1 MYTSFFGFK
10 CKPFQLSPDPDFL
23 FMSRIHK
30 RALTYLGYGVS
41 ENIGF
46 ILLTG
51 EIGTGKTTILRSMIK
66 KIPQDVK
73 LARLYNTRV
82 NSDQLIA
89 MICEDFGID
98 TAGPDKTQMLS
109 RLTDFLIGQYA
120 RGGKSII
127 VIDEAQNLSAGL
139 LEEIR
144 LLSNLETDKS
154 NLLQIILIGQP
165 ELNVTLSRPE
175 LRQLRQRIAVTV
187 HLGAL
192 TLKET
197 GDYIRHRLRVA
208 GNENGVLFSP
218 GAIDGI
224 YDYSKGIPRL
234 INIICDFALVTAYSD
249 SKKAIDADMI
259 KEIVSDMTEEAPEIR
274 ALAVASSSSLNE
286 EIAEKMHA
294 ALSSLDRRLQNI
306 EASLT
311 ALQEKAPD

>member
-10 CKPFQLSPDPDFL
+10 CKPFLLSPDPDFL
-23 FMSRIHK
+23 FMSRVHK

-46 ILLTG
+46 VLLTG

-82 NSDQLIA
+82 DSDQLIA

-98 TAGPDKTQMLS
+98 TKGSDKTLLLS

-127 VIDEAQNLSAGL
+127 IIDEAQNLSAGL

-165 ELNVTLSRPE
+165 ELNATLSRPE

-187 HLGAL
+187 HLSAL
-192 TLKET
+192 NHEET

-208 GNENGVLFSP
+208 GNEDGVRFSP
-218 GAIDGI
+218 EAVGEI
-224 YDYSKGIPRL
+224 YGYSKGIPRL

-249 SKKAIDADMI
+249 SKKTVDAEMLR
-259 KEIVSDMTEEAPEIR
+259 EIISDMSEEAPEIR
-274 ALAVASSSSLNE
+274 ALAVGANPSLSEDIVE
-286 EIAEKMHA
+286 EMRTT
-294 ALSSLDRRLQNI
+294 LSALDRRLQNI
-306 EASLT
+306 EA
-311 ALQEKAPD
+311 ALASMQEKSPD